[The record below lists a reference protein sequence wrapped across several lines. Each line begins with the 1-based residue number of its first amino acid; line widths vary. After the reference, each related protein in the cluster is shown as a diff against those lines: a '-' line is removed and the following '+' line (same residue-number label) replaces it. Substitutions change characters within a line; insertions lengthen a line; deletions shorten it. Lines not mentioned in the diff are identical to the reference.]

1 MLRFAVFIAFAFA
14 ARAGAQDAETYP
26 AEDFSEDTAFPIEKV
41 VDGDTIVIRLAGER
55 VSVRLI
61 GVDTPETMH
70 PQKPT
75 EAFGKEASAFARN
88 LLLGESVYVRGDERD
103 RHGRLL
109 AYLYRAPDGL
119 FVNLEIVRQGYG
131 RTLTR
136 FPFQHLELFQ
146 HYERQAQEAEKG
158 LWGQL
163 AEEPD
168 DQEGAVT
175 VYGTRTGKKYHQE
188 GCRWLRKS
196 KIPLSL
202 TEAKK
207 RYSPCFVC
215 EPPE

>member
-1 MLRFAVFIAFAFA
+1 M
-14 ARAGAQDAETYP
+14 
-26 AEDFSEDTAFPIEKV
+26 
-41 VDGDTIVIRLAGER
+41 
-55 VSVRLI
+55 
-61 GVDTPETMH
+61 
-70 PQKPT
+70 
-75 EAFGKEASAFARN
+75 
-88 LLLGESVYVRGDERD
+88 RGDERD

-131 RTLTR
+131 RTETR
-136 FPFQHLELFQ
+136 FPFQHMELFQ

-158 LWGQL
+158 LWGQPE
-163 AEEPD
+163 EEPD
-168 DQEGAVT
+168 DPEGAVT
-175 VYGTRTGKKYHQE
+175 VYGTRTGKKYHRE